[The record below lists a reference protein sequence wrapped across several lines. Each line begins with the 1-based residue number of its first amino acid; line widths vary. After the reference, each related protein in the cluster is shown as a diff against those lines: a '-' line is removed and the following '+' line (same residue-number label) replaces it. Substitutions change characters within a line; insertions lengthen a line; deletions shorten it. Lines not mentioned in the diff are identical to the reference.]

1 MELKDSFRPYCK
13 KAFFYKIPDGGG
25 ASHFVTARPFDVTA
39 CWEDIP
45 LAIEA
50 KALGELAAINY
61 NLLEDSQKENLEK
74 FEAWPG
80 RVALVVVNIR
90 QGRDI
95 LNDKPRIN
103 RMYYFTHKF
112 LKEKK
117 SVLKKELDDYP
128 YIEGKYGEFNLNDFF
143 LFVRKCH
150 KEAKENFD
158 DCL

>member
-1 MELKDSFRPYCK
+1 M
-13 KAFFYKIPDGGG
+13 KAYFYKIPDGGG
-25 ASHFVTARPFDVTA
+25 ARFTVARPFDVVA

-50 KALGELAAINY
+50 KALKSMAAVNY
-61 NLLEDSQKENLEK
+61 NILEDSQKENLEL

-80 RVALVVVNIR
+80 RVAMVVVNIR
-90 QGRDI
+90 QPRDI
-95 LNDKPRIN
+95 VTNTPYIN

-117 SVLKKELDDYP
+117 SILKKELEQMP
-128 YIEGKYGEFNLNDFF
+128 YIEGHFAEFNLNDFF
-143 LFVRKCH
+143 LYVKKVH